1 MAVRVL
7 IVDDQESFRAA
18 AREVV
23 RVTEGFELAGEAS
36 SGEDSVEAA
45 RRLHP
50 DLVLMDVN
58 LPGIDGI
65 EASRRIRSE
74 RAEVVVFLLPT
85 YDPAEF
91 QSRMAESGANT
102 FIPKSD
108 FRSGQFGGCMAEVG
122 RLAADEAA
130 TPRAGSRSRAIARR
144 GYVHGVWLLLASI
157 KDVVGTRPAASGRSA
172 RPQTFPCTG

>member
-7 IVDDQESFRAA
+7 IVDDQESFRTA

-23 RVTEGFELAGEAS
+23 QATEGFEIAGEVGT
-36 SGEDSVEAA
+36 GEESVDAA
-45 RRLHP
+45 RRLRP

-74 RAEVVVFLLPT
+74 RAEVVVFLLST

-91 QSRMAESGANT
+91 MSRIGKDGAGA

-108 FRSGQFGGCMAEVG
+108 FGPVSLVEAWQK
-122 RLAADEAA
+122 LA
-130 TPRAGSRSRAIARR
+130 G
-144 GYVHGVWLLLASI
+144 
-157 KDVVGTRPAASGRSA
+157 
-172 RPQTFPCTG
+172 